1 MRLVVST
8 NLQTPT
14 FNSQRSSQ
22 IMDTRNFRMDRKR
35 AELAERTTTRLVD
48 FGLRVIER
56 SRQRAASLVALL
68 AQWQQRARD
77 RALLREM
84 DARALRDLGLT
95 RADVLV
101 EADKPS
107 WRLSRSQRSALT
119 RARRSTC
126 S

>member
-1 MRLVVST
+1 
-8 NLQTPT
+8 
-14 FNSQRSSQ
+14 
-22 IMDTRNFRMDRKR
+22 MDTRNFRMDRKR

-107 WRLSRSQRSALT
+107 WRL
-119 RARRSTC
+119 
-126 S
+126 